1 MLPASAWLPFGY
13 SRATAQSPAMQLLP
27 YLDGPLSRQASNSST
42 KTGAGQACAF
52 ETKNKKKN
60 KNRQNE
66 PSFAPD
72 YLSFPRASKSDL
84 GLQYRS
90 I

>member
-42 KTGAGQACAF
+42 KTVAGQACAF
-52 ETKNKKKN
+52 ETASEQKN

-66 PSFAPD
+66 PNLAAGCSSLP
-72 YLSFPRASKSDL
+72 SN
-84 GLQYRS
+84 
-90 I
+90 